1 MQRWEYRVV
10 SVPDGR
16 YTSMLNEYGSDGW
29 ELVHV
34 AHDIRSAPM
43 HQEGGGLPVPPGL
56 GRIGQAAS
64 KLSELESR
72 DPAAPEPGSIGTTLL
87 WVLRRPLEDYDYDDD

>member
-16 YTSMLNEYGSDGW
+16 YTSMLNEYGGEGW

-34 AHDIRSAPM
+34 AHDIRSAPLQ
-43 HQEGGGLPVPPGL
+43 QEGGGGLPVPPGL

-64 KLSELESR
+64 KLSELEGR

-87 WVLRRPLEDYDYDDD
+87 WVLRRPLDDDDEYD